1 MKQDVS
7 CALYAFRFL
16 NVGLKVV
23 RENPGFEERVSGEA
37 EPVPMG
43 REAQGLSPVGSAGCP
58 QPGSGLSSPGQWPLL
73 CHSQRDPELSLQ
85 NALLEGA
92 LPPVITV
99 LNNFFNF
106 WKPKA

>member
-7 CALYAFRFL
+7 CALYAFWFL

-37 EPVPMG
+37 EPVPVG

-58 QPGSGLSSPGQWPLL
+58 QPGSGLSSRGSGRCFVTVSVTPNCRYKMHCWREHFLL
-73 CHSQRDPELSLQ
+73 
-85 NALLEGA
+85 
-92 LPPVITV
+92 
-99 LNNFFNF
+99 
-106 WKPKA
+106 